1 MGASR
6 RGIVWIACCVR
17 VCECVYV
24 LVSGQVKFRVLLES
38 AISKPM
44 TYLNKLKKWTFFFER
59 LLLSDIKFV
68 RQCWL

>member
-1 MGASR
+1 MMQCRKMCESVASWYR
-6 RGIVWIACCVR
+6 VDCELCFFVC

-44 TYLNKLKKWTFFFER
+44 
-59 LLLSDIKFV
+59 V
-68 RQCWL
+68 G